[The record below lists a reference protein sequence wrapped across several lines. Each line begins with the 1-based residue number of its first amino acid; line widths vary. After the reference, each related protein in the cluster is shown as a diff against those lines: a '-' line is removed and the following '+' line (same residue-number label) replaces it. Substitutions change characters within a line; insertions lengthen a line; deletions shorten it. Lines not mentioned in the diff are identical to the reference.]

1 MSAPILP
8 FTRIP
13 SSAQGGDLSAPQAGT
28 LGLLGVPSSLGAYAP
43 GQENAPAALREAGLV
58 DRLRQSGLQVID
70 HGDGELARW
79 RPDRDYPYAQN
90 LFGVV
95 RIVDQTARRTVTVL
109 QDEGFALILGGDCT
123 VSIGV
128 VRAAAALGSVGLVYF
143 DLHADLNTPASV
155 PDGALDWMGMAH
167 MLALPGAEPGLRDV
181 GHTTPL
187 LRPEDVV
194 FFAHDDRRATAW
206 EREQIGSLGL
216 RLFPVPQV
224 SADPRLAAQLAL
236 AAFGPAYE
244 QLVVHFDA
252 DVVDFNDAPL
262 SEHTGRNTGISLATA
277 IEALDVLLADERVV
291 ALSITEINPI
301 HAAADDTALP
311 RLIDGLARVLHGSRR
326 TASPPAA
333 EAH

>member
-1 MSAPILP
+1 VSAPILP
-8 FTRIP
+8 FTRVP
-13 SSAQGGDLSAPQAGT
+13 SSGQTGDLSAPHAGT

-43 GQENAPAALREAGLV
+43 GQENAPAALREAGLI
-58 DRLRQSGLQVID
+58 DRLRQSGLHVVD

-95 RIVDQTARRTVTVL
+95 RIVDHTARRTLTVL
-109 QDEGFALILGGDCT
+109 EDDGFALILGGDCT

-128 VRAAAALGSVGLVYF
+128 IRAAAGLGSVGLVYF

-167 MLALPGAEPGLRDV
+167 VLALPGAEPGLRDV
-181 GHTTPL
+181 GRSTPL

-206 EREQIGSLGL
+206 EREQIAGLGL
-216 RLFPVPQV
+216 RLFPVPEV
-224 SADPRLAAQLAL
+224 SADPRAAAERAL

-252 DVVDFNDAPL
+252 DVIDFNDAPL

-301 HAAADDTALP
+301 HAAADETALP
-311 RLIDGLARVLHGSRR
+311 RLIDGLARVLRGSRR
-326 TASPPAA
+326 TASASAA
-333 EAH
+333 GAH

>member
-1 MSAPILP
+1 VSAPILP
-8 FTRIP
+8 FTRVP
-13 SSAQGGDLSAPQAGT
+13 SSAQGGDQPAAQAGT

-58 DRLRQSGLQVID
+58 DRLRQSGLHVVD
-70 HGDGELARW
+70 HGDGELTRW

-95 RIVDQTARRTVTVL
+95 RIVDQTARRTLIVL
-109 QDEGFALILGGDCT
+109 QEEGFALILGGDCT
-123 VSIGV
+123 ISIGAI
-128 VRAAAALGSVGLVYF
+128 RAAAGLGSVGLVYF

-167 MLALPGAEPGLRDV
+167 VLALPGAEPGLRDV
-181 GHTTPL
+181 GRSTPL
-187 LRPEDVV
+187 LRPQDVV

-206 EREQIGSLGL
+206 EREQITGLGL

-224 SADPRLAAQLAL
+224 SADPRAAAALAL
-236 AAFGPAYE
+236 EAFGPAYQ

-262 SEHTGRNTGISLATA
+262 SEHTGRNTGITLATA
-277 IEALDVLLADERVV
+277 IEALDVLLSDERVV
-291 ALSITEINPI
+291 ALVITEINPT
-301 HAAADDTALP
+301 HAAADETALP
-311 RLIDGLARVLHGSRR
+311 RLIDGLARVLRGSRR
-326 TASPPAA
+326 AASASAA
-333 EAH
+333 GAQ